1 MERHGAFDAHNDT
14 NRKDKMQGFKQ
25 LTFRIKGISPLLL
38 HNGRLS
44 DPLDQASVA
53 LSKAVKE
60 QKKRKTDDALVEVSR
75 IEFLGGFYVDDS
87 GAPCI
92 PGEVLEAL
100 IRSGAKATKEGKA
113 VQAGLI
119 CEGNF
124 PIIYQGPKDPE
135 KLWNEGRKPD
145 DESPMAGRRF
155 VDRRRVRVGQAAVM
169 RTRPIF
175 REWELEFV
183 ATFDPSLI
191 NKDSMIEFVEA
202 AGKAGLC
209 DGRPRF
215 GRFEVVKVS

>member
-1 MERHGAFDAHNDT
+1 ME
-14 NRKDKMQGFKQ
+14 GFKQ
-25 LTFRIKGISPLLL
+25 LTFRIRGIAPLIL
-38 HNGRLS
+38 HSGRLS
-44 DPLDQASVA
+44 DPLDPASVA
-53 LSKAVKE
+53 LSRAVKE

-75 IEFLGGFYVDDS
+75 IEFLGGLYLDEE

-92 PGEVLEAL
+92 PGEVLEAC
-100 IRSGAKATKEGKA
+100 IRTGAKATKEGKA

-119 CEGNF
+119 CDGNF
-124 PIIYQGPKDPE
+124 ALIYQGPKDAE
-135 KLWNEGRKPD
+135 GLWSEGHKD
-145 DESPMAGRRF
+145 TDELPMAGRRF

-175 REWELEFV
+175 REWELQFV
-183 ATFDPSLI
+183 ANYDPALI
-191 NKDSMIEFVEA
+191 NKDSVVEFVQA